1 MTQNIICTFQE
12 ETDLCKPLSNYA
24 LAKITCEQYL
34 KLFSYTHGL
43 RCGSLRL
50 FSTFGEG
57 LRRQIVFDL
66 YQKAINEK
74 DYIEIIGTGKEE
86 RDLCYVGDQ
95 VKRIKILADLLK
107 PLGDIYNVGSGTST
121 NTYNIAK
128 KILEITGK
136 NKAIKFSN
144 TKRTFDGY
152 QWRASTKKFLN
163 LSKNPKI
170 DFTEALQRTIKSYN
184 Y

>member
-1 MTQNIICTFQE
+1 MVKVKFNGVLWFGSSVAVYGKTFKKFQE

-128 KILEITGK
+128 KILEI
-136 NKAIKFSN
+136 
-144 TKRTFDGY
+144 
-152 QWRASTKKFLN
+152 STVSINILN
-163 LSKNPKI
+163 SKYLHI
-170 DFTEALQRTIKSYN
+170 ILYCM
-184 Y
+184 